1 MKIHVDVCRNCE
13 TEVLIK
19 GDITKNEVKELIE
32 HINNFSL
39 KANPNKILLKD
50 GEKSF
55 IKDIEDVWYFEA
67 SGNRLNAI
75 IDKSSYRCKF
85 KLYEIEKFK
94 DKGYIRISKSII
106 VNANN
111 IEFIEME
118 FSGNYTISL
127 KNKEKLTLS
136 RNYVKQFKKFVEE
149 VL

>member
-1 MKIHVDVCRNCE
+1 MKIQIDVCKECE

-19 GDITKNEVKELIE
+19 GDTSKNEVKELIE

-39 KANPNKILLKD
+39 EITPNKILLKD

-55 IKDIEDVWYFEA
+55 IKDIEDIWYFEA
-67 SGNRLNAI
+67 SGNRLNVI
-75 IDKSSYRCKF
+75 IDQSFYVCKF
-85 KLYEIEKFK
+85 KLYQIENFK

-106 VNANN
+106 VNVNK
-111 IEFIEME
+111 IEFMEME

-127 KNKEKLTLS
+127 KNKKKLTLS
-136 RNYVKQFKKFVEE
+136 RNYVKKFKKYVEE

>member
-1 MKIHVDVCRNCE
+1 MKIQIDVCKECE

-19 GDITKNEVKELIE
+19 GDTSKNEVKELIE

-39 KANPNKILLKD
+39 DITPNKILLKD

-55 IKDIEDVWYFEA
+55 IKDIEDIWYFEA
-67 SGNRLNAI
+67 RGNRLNAI
-75 IDKSSYRCKF
+75 IDQSFYVCKF
-85 KLYEIEKFK
+85 KLYQIENFK

-106 VNANN
+106 VNVNK
-111 IEFIEME
+111 IEFMEME

-127 KNKEKLTLS
+127 KNKKKLILS
-136 RNYVKQFKKFVEE
+136 RNYVKKFKKYVEE

>member
-1 MKIHVDVCRNCE
+1 MKIQIDVCRECE

-19 GDITKNEVKELIE
+19 GDTTKSEVKELIE
-32 HINNFSL
+32 LINNFSL
-39 KANPNKILLKD
+39 DTTPNKILLKD

-67 SGNRLNAI
+67 SGNRINAV
-75 IDKSSYRCKF
+75 IDKFSYMCKF
-85 KLYEIEKFK
+85 KLYEIENFK

-106 VNANN
+106 VNVNN

-118 FSGNYTISL
+118 FSGNYTITL

-136 RNYVKQFKKFVEE
+136 RKYVKEFKKYVEE